1 MAAGNRPVS
10 DGQLLTLPPEQQG
23 LSDHYARTQL
33 NQAELGWLAAL
44 PAVLHLDNDV
54 LLCHGTPHSDVDY
67 LLEDIDDAAGTLVSG
82 RARAAEASVA
92 SLGGAGDGA
101 AARRVLVDSAGKSGA
116 EADAAF
122 PPTSIEVRLYAGLLA
137 AHAGDRTGV
146 QAALE
151 ATRDSPILRDY
162 PTVAQLQ
169 QVLLAE
175 QSRLNGKPQ
184 AAVAQLPWVEQAQVL
199 GHAEPGHLDVVV
211 DHCFEFS
218 ERAAVPLEEGVQQ
231 QPPDGIGQRLEHQV
245 TVVHPSTLSDHL
257 VTCQEVSFANQPGM
271 MKGVSFA
278 NQPGMMKG

>member
-1 MAAGNRPVS
+1 MFAVQAAQALQVLRHLRI
-10 DGQLLTLPPEQQG
+10 GQRGVDLGKAQGDTVELL
-23 LSDHYARTQL
+23 
-33 NQAELGWLAAL
+33 
-44 PAVLHLDNDV
+44 
-54 LLCHGTPHSDVDY
+54 
-67 LLEDIDDAAGTLVSG
+67 

-184 AAVAQLPWVEQAQVL
+184 AAVAQLAPLARQDTALVAVHWAL
-199 GHAEPGHLDVVV
+199 M
-211 DHCFEFS
+211 
-218 ERAAVPLEEGVQQ
+218 RAAAAAGNRATAEAEARWLATRRGRVFAE
-231 QPPDGIGQRLEHQV
+231 
-245 TVVHPSTLSDHL
+245 STTTDVLRFFNAA
-257 VTCQEVSFANQPGM
+257 VSRQALDDARESGKQ
-271 MKGVSFA
+271 SSR
-278 NQPGMMKG
+278 